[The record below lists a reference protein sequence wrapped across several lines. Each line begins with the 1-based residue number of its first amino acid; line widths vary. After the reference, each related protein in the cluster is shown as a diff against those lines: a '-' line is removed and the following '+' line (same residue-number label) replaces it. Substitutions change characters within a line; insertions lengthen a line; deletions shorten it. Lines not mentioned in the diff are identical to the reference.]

1 MPRKINYG
9 VDYDE
14 EDYDVYD
21 DYDYDYDNDSD
32 AEVDGGFFLFF
43 FSSFDVGFSVNFGV
57 QLKRCS

>member
-21 DYDYDYDNDSD
+21 DYDYDDDYDSD
-32 AEVDGGFFLFF
+32 AEVDGGFVFLPLMLVFL
-43 FSSFDVGFSVNFGV
+43 SILESN
-57 QLKRCS
+57 